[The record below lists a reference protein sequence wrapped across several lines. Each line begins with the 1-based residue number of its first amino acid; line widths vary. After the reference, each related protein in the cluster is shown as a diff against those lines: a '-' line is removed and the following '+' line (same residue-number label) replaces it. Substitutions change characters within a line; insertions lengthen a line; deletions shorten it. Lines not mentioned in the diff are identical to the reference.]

1 MRSKPPI
8 RKPSYQTYLRQYE
21 NKRLALAKKGY
32 SMNERI
38 LTQREFMDTY
48 DAVKQD
54 MIAEG
59 KKPANITRQ
68 IVTSQAYEVGYKQ
81 AMAAYRAY
89 KEIGDPQKLLDIQT
103 GVVPVGELYDI
114 SSQYYHELRK
124 SGMSAKEAQQYVSIE
139 IWGS

>member
-1 MRSKPPI
+1 
-8 RKPSYQTYLRQYE
+8 
-21 NKRLALAKKGY
+21 
-32 SMNERI
+32 MNERI
-38 LTQREFMDTY
+38 LTEREFMDTY

-59 KKPANITRQ
+59 KKPANITKQ

-81 AMAAYRAY
+81 SMAAYRAY
-89 KEIGDPQKLLDIQT
+89 KNIGDPQKLLDIQT
-103 GVVPVGELYDI
+103 GKVPVQELYDI
-114 SSQYYHELRK
+114 SSQYYHELRE

>member
-1 MRSKPPI
+1 
-8 RKPSYQTYLRQYE
+8 
-21 NKRLALAKKGY
+21 
-32 SMNERI
+32 MNERI
-38 LTQREFMDTY
+38 LTEREFMDTY

-59 KKPANITRQ
+59 NKPANITRQ

-89 KEIGDPQKLLDIQT
+89 KEIGDQQKLLDIQT
-103 GVVPVGELYDI
+103 GKVPVGELYDI

-124 SGMSAKEAQQYVSIE
+124 SGMSAQEAQQYVSIE
-139 IWGS
+139 IWGSQDIVYQWSYNISARITLAESDRRGTEM